1 MSERRMLAALI
12 RLLAATV
19 SGCMLFIATP
29 DFDIWPLAYLAL
41 IPILV
46 VTRNLSL
53 GKAFLWGWLCGTI
66 ANGGGFYW
74 VNHLLTVFAHLHWA
88 AAFPIYVLMMAYQ
101 GLLYA
106 FFVMFVRQI
115 RRKHPALPMTVVAPV
130 VFTGLELCI
139 PYVFPYYLAITQ
151 AWVVPLIQV
160 ADLTG
165 PLGISFLI
173 LLLNGVAYDLLGHKL
188 GEREQLRWRPSAV
201 GLAVVGVCLLYGG
214 VRIGQYNAAWDA
226 APKVKIGLVQANVG
240 INQKWRREYAAK
252 NMQLHLD
259 TSRDLERKG
268 AELIVWPESSYPYSF
283 YRHMDRDWPEGSPRQ
298 VMNGISVPVLLGT
311 VTRGRGDRFPHN
323 SAFMMEPDG
332 RITGKFDKTF
342 LMIFGEYIPYYDTFS
357 WFQDI
362 FPEAGQFARGSEVT
376 TFDYKGYRLAP
387 MICLEDIVPNF
398 GRRLAELKPHLLVN
412 ITNDAWF
419 GATSEPWE
427 HMALSV
433 YRAVEM
439 RTGLVRAVNTGVSVL
454 VDATGRVMQATRA
467 VDPVKTPGVEPDT
480 LLGDMALMEGGDTVY
495 AKVGDLFGYMNLGA
509 LLVLLLWRVKRAE
522 KKPATKKPLT
532 KRRKKAKKRKRR

>member
-1 MSERRMLAALI
+1 MAEPRHPRATLL

-29 DFDIWPLAYLAL
+29 DIDIWPLAYLAL
-41 IPILV
+41 VPILA
-46 VTRNLSL
+46 VTRSVSP

-66 ANGGGFYW
+66 ANAGGFYW
-74 VNHLLTVFAHLHWA
+74 VNHLLVVFAHLHWA
-88 AAFPIYVLMMAYQ
+88 PSFGIFLLMMAYQ

-106 FFVMFVRQI
+106 FFVLFVRLI
-115 RRKHPALPMTVVAPV
+115 RRKHTRLPMTLVAPV

-139 PYVFPYYLAITQ
+139 PYVFPYYLALTQ

-160 ADLTG
+160 ADLAG

-173 LLLNGVAYDLLGHKL
+173 LLLNGVAYDLLHHRLEG
-188 GEREQLRWRPSAV
+188 GPARWRPAAV
-201 GLAVVGVCLLYGG
+201 GLGVVAAALVYGG
-214 VRIGQYNAAWDA
+214 IRMAQYGAAWEA
-226 APKVKIGLVQANVG
+226 APKVKVGLVQANVG
-240 INQKWRREYAAK
+240 INQKWRREYAAR
-252 NMQLHLD
+252 NMKLHLE
-259 TSRDLERKG
+259 TSRTLQDQG
-268 AELIVWPESSYPYSF
+268 AELIIWPESSYPYAF
-283 YRHMDRDWPEGSPRQ
+283 AREMERDWTSGDPRQ
-298 VMNGISVPVLLGT
+298 VMNGITVPVLFGT
-311 VTRGRGDRFPHN
+311 VTRGVGDRFPHN
-323 SAFMMEPDG
+323 SAYMMEPDG

-357 WFQDI
+357 WFEEI
-362 FPEAGQFARGSEVT
+362 FPEAGQFAAGETVT

-387 MICLEDIVPNF
+387 MICLEDIVPAF
-398 GRRLAELKPHLLVN
+398 GRRLAQLKPHLLVN

-454 VDATGRVMQATRA
+454 VDATGRVMQETRA
-467 VDPVKTPGVEPDT
+467 VDPVETPGVKPDT
-480 LLGDMALMEGGDTVY
+480 LLGEMALMQGGGTVY
-495 AKVGDLFGYMNLGA
+495 AAVGDLFGYLNLGA
-509 LLVLLLWRVKRAE
+509 LLLMLFWRRRGEEGGKTRSRSRG
-522 KKPATKKPLT
+522 KK
-532 KRRKKAKKRKRR
+532 KRRRR

>member
-1 MSERRMLAALI
+1 
-12 RLLAATV
+12 
-19 SGCMLFIATP
+19 MLFIATP
-29 DFDIWPLAYLAL
+29 DLDVWPLAYLAL

-46 VTRNLSL
+46 VTRGLSP

-74 VNHLLTVFAHLHWA
+74 VNHLLTVFAGLHWA

-101 GLLYA
+101 GLLYG
-106 FFVMFVRQI
+106 FFVLFVRLI
-115 RRKHPALPMTVVAPV
+115 RRKLPGLPMTVVAPV

-160 ADLTG
+160 ADLAG

-173 LLLNGVAYDLLGHKL
+173 ILLNGVAYDLISHKL
-188 GEREQLRWRPSAV
+188 GETAAVRWRPAAV
-201 GLAVVGVCLLYGG
+201 GLALVAACLVYGAA
-214 VRIGQYNAAWDA
+214 RMAQYSAAWDA

-240 INQKWRREYAAK
+240 INQKWRRRYAAK

-259 TSRDLERKG
+259 TSRELERRG
-268 AELIVWPESSYPYSF
+268 AELIVWPESSYPYAF
-283 YRHMDRDWPEGSPRQ
+283 HRDMDRDWPAGHRYR
-298 VMNGISVPVLLGT
+298 VMNGIKVPILLGT
-311 VTRGRGDRFPHN
+311 VTRGTGDRFPYN
-323 SAFMMEPDG
+323 SAYMMEPDG

-357 WFQDI
+357 WFEEL
-362 FPEAGQFARGSEVT
+362 FPAAGQFARGTEVT

-398 GRRLAELKPHLLVN
+398 GRRLAQLKPHLLVN

-454 VDATGRVMQATRA
+454 VDATGRVMQETRA
-467 VDPVKTPGVEPDT
+467 VDPAETPDVGPDT
-480 LLGDMALMEGGDTVY
+480 LLGDMALMEGGHTVY
-495 AKVGDLFGYMNLGA
+495 ARVGDLFGYMNLGA
-509 LLVLLLWRVKRAE
+509 LLVLLLWRVRAADSQ
-522 KKPATKKPLT
+522 PARQ
-532 KRRKKAKKRKRR
+532 RRKAKKRRRK